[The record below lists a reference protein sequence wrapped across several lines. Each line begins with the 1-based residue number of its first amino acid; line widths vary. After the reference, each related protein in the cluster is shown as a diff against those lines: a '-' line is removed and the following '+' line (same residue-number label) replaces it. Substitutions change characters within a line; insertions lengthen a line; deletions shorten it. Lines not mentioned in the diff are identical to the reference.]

1 MKKVIFLLI
10 TVGFVSMLNA
20 QKTVHIDADK
30 SIIKWT
36 GSNLFKFNKHFGT
49 VKFEKGSLIRKKDSI
64 IGGAFEIDMNTI
76 RNTDG
81 KFNEMLVG
89 HLKNED
95 FFDVEK
101 YPKARLEI
109 LKITYRDSI
118 NLDIE
123 SDLTIKEVTQRINY
137 SSTLDQ
143 SGEQLIMKSQFIIDR
158 TRWKVNYESQSLLDG
173 LKDDIISDAIE
184 FEVTVALKSDK

>member
-1 MKKVIFLLI
+1 MKKVVFLLI
-10 TVGFVSMLNA
+10 AMGFVSVLNA
-20 QKTVHIDADK
+20 QKRFHVDTTN

-49 VKFEKGSLIRKKDSI
+49 VKFEKGNLVLKKDSI
-64 IGGAFEIDMNTI
+64 IGGDFEIDMNTI

-81 KFNEMLVG
+81 KYNEMLVG

-101 YPKARLEI
+101 YPKSRLEI
-109 LKITYRDSI
+109 LKITYKDHS

-123 SDLTIKEVTQRINY
+123 ARLTIKGITQPINY

-158 TRWKVNYESQSLLDG
+158 TRWNVNYESKSLLHG

>member
-1 MKKVIFLLI
+1 M
-10 TVGFVSMLNA
+10 GFISVLNA
-20 QKTVHIDADK
+20 QKRFHVDTTN

-49 VKFEKGSLIRKKDSI
+49 VKFEKGNLVLKKDSI
-64 IGGAFEIDMNTI
+64 IGGDFEIDMNTI

-81 KFNEMLVG
+81 KYNEMLVG

-101 YPKARLEI
+101 YPKSRLEI
-109 LKITYRDSI
+109 LKITYKDHS

-123 SDLTIKEVTQRINY
+123 ARLTIKGITQPINY

-158 TRWKVNYESQSLLDG
+158 TRWNVNYESKSLLDG
-173 LKDDIISDAIE
+173 LKDDIISDAIA

>member
-1 MKKVIFLLI
+1 MKKVVFLLI
-10 TVGFVSMLNA
+10 ATSFFSVLNA
-20 QKTVHIDADK
+20 QKRFHVDTTN

-49 VKFEKGSLIRKKDSI
+49 VKFEKGSLVLKKDSI
-64 IGGAFEIDMNTI
+64 FRGDFEIDMNTI

-81 KFNEMLVG
+81 KYNEMLVE

-109 LKITYRDSI
+109 LKITHKDRS

-123 SDLTIKEVTQRINY
+123 AHLTIKGITQPINY

-158 TRWKVNYESQSLLDG
+158 TRWNVNYESKSLLDG

-184 FEVTVALKSDK
+184 FEVTVTLKSDK

>member
-10 TVGFVSMLNA
+10 AMGFVSMLNA

-123 SDLTIKEVTQRINY
+123 ADLTIKEITQSINY
-137 SSTLDQ
+137 ASTLDQ
-143 SGEQLIMKSQFIIDR
+143 KGEQQILKSQFIIDR